1 MNYEETLNFMF
12 TRLQAFHNVGA
23 TAYKPGLHTAY
34 ALSEA
39 FSNPHTKFKSIHI
52 AGTNGKG
59 STAHTIAAVLQSA
72 GYKVGLYTSP
82 HMLDFRERIRV
93 NGQPIAKE
101 LVIDFIERYQHINAD
116 VDPSFFELTTIMAFE
131 HFAREN
137 VDYAVIETGLG
148 GRLDTTN
155 IITPELSIITNISLD
170 HIALLGDSIE
180 KIATEK
186 AGIIKP
192 GVPVVIGESDAATRK
207 VFADKAASVNA
218 PITFAEDTDILTAHT
233 DTPSFIS
240 YQTKSWGEVH
250 GELVGGC
257 QWLNARTIFT
267 ALDVL
272 ANRGFNITTQ
282 AVRTGFENVC
292 SLTGLLGRWMKTS
305 DAPLTVCDTGHN
317 VGAWQYLGP
326 RLKAVDKD
334 LHIVIGFVN
343 DKDITHILQFMPTS
357 AKYYFVQPSNQRA
370 AKSTDVASQAAKA
383 GIVGETFDT
392 VVDGYKKAL
401 ADADK
406 SSMIYVGGST
416 FVVAD
421 FLGFIAQQ

>member
-1 MNYEETLNFMF
+1 MNYEETLNYMF

-39 FSNPHTKFKSIHI
+39 FGNPHTKFKSIHVG
-52 AGTNGKG
+52 GTNGKG
-59 STAHTIAAVLQSA
+59 STAHTLAAVLQSA

-82 HMLDFRERIRV
+82 HLLDFRERIRV
-93 NGQPIAKE
+93 NGEPISKE
-101 LVIDFIERYQHINAD
+101 LVVDFIERYQHVDAN

-131 HFAREN
+131 HFAREK
-137 VDYAVIETGLG
+137 VDYAVIEVGLG

-155 IITPELSIITNISLD
+155 IITPELCVITNISLD
-170 HIALLGDSIE
+170 HIALLGDTEE
-180 KIATEK
+180 KIAAEK
-186 AGIIKP
+186 AGIIKSNI
-192 GVPVVIGESDAATRK
+192 PVVIGEANPGVRE
-207 VFADKAASVNA
+207 VFENKAKEVGA
-218 PITFAEDTDILTAHT
+218 PIVFAEDDNQLVNYTSSLDCIK
-233 DTPSFIS
+233 
-240 YQTKSWGEVH
+240 YNTKRWGEVR

-257 QWLNARTIFT
+257 QWLNARTILS
-267 ALDVL
+267 ALNVL
-272 ANRGFNITTQ
+272 ADKGFNITEQ
-282 AVRTGFENVC
+282 SVKTGFAKVC
-292 SLTGLLGRWMKTS
+292 SLTGLLGRWMKVS
-305 DAPLTVCDTGHN
+305 DSPKTICDTGHN

-326 RLKAVDKD
+326 RLKSMDCD

-343 DKDITHILQFMPTS
+343 DKDITHILEFMPTT

-370 AKSTDVASQAAKA
+370 AKSTDVANQAAKA
-383 GIVGETFDT
+383 GIKGETFSN

-421 FLGFIAQQ
+421 FLAFIAQQ

>member
-1 MNYEETLNFMF
+1 MNYEGTLNYMF

-39 FSNPHTKFKSIHI
+39 FGNPHTKFKSIHVG
-52 AGTNGKG
+52 GTNGKG

-82 HMLDFRERIRV
+82 HMLDFRERIKV
-93 NGQPIAKE
+93 NGEVISKE
-101 LVIDFIERYQHINAD
+101 QVIDFISRYQTISEK

-131 HFAREN
+131 HFAREK
-137 VDYAVIETGLG
+137 VDYAIIEVGLG

-155 IITPELSIITNISLD
+155 IITPEMSVITNISLD
-170 HIALLGDSIE
+170 HIALLGDTEE
-180 KIATEK
+180 KIAAEK

-192 GVPVVIGESDAATRK
+192 GVPVVIGEAKPSVRE
-207 VFADKAASVNA
+207 VFAEKARSVGA
-218 PITFAEDTDILTAHT
+218 PIVFAEDDGQLI
-233 DTPSFIS
+233 SFEENIDRIK
-240 YQTKSWGEVH
+240 YQTTQWGEIS
-250 GELVGGC
+250 GELIGSC
-257 QWLNARTIFT
+257 QWLNARTILS
-267 ALDVL
+267 ALSVM
-272 ANRGFNITTQ
+272 RGIGFEIEPD
-282 AVRTGFENVC
+282 AVRAGFSRVTE
-292 SLTGLLGRWMKTS
+292 LTGLLGRWMKVADNPITI
-305 DAPLTVCDTGHN
+305 CDTGHN

-343 DKDITHILQFMPTS
+343 DKDITHILEFMPVK

-370 AKSTDVASQAAKA
+370 AKSSDVAKQASKA
-383 GIVGETFDT
+383 GIYGEIFTN
-392 VVDGYKKAL
+392 VEDGYKKAL
-401 ADADK
+401 ANSNK

-421 FLGFIAQQ
+421 FLNFIAQR

>member
-1 MNYEETLNFMF
+1 MNYEETLNYMF

-34 ALSEA
+34 ALSEL
-39 FSNPHTKFKSIHI
+39 FDNPHTKFKSIHI

-93 NGQPIAKE
+93 NGKPIDKS
-101 LVIDFIERYQHINAD
+101 LVVDFIERYRKAETN

-131 HFAREN
+131 HFAREK

-170 HIALLGDSIE
+170 HIALLGDTLE
-180 KIATEK
+180 KIAAEK
-186 AGIIKP
+186 AGIIKLN
-192 GVPVVIGESDAATRK
+192 VPVVIGEANDSLRG
-207 VFADKAASVNA
+207 VFADKAKSVGA
-218 PITFAEDTDILTAHT
+218 PIVFAEDSDIMTAHADNLT
-233 DTPSFIS
+233 CVD
-240 YQTKSWGEVH
+240 YQTSLWGEVH
-250 GELVGGC
+250 GELIGGC
-257 QWLNARTIFT
+257 QWLNARTIFA
-267 ALDVL
+267 ALAVL
-272 ANRGFNITTQ
+272 ADKGFNITAE
-282 AVRTGFENVC
+282 AVRHGFANVC
-292 SLTGLLGRWMKTS
+292 EQTGLLGRWMKTC

-334 LHIVIGFVN
+334 LHMVIGFVN
-343 DKDITHILQFMPTS
+343 DKDITHILEYMPTA

-370 AKSTDVASQAAKA
+370 AKSTDVAAQAAKA
-383 GIVGETFDT
+383 GITGECFAN

-421 FLGFIAQQ
+421 FLGFIAQR

>member
-1 MNYEETLNFMF
+1 MNYEETLNYMF

-34 ALSEA
+34 ALSELFA
-39 FSNPHTKFKSIHI
+39 NPHTKFKSIHVG
-52 AGTNGKG
+52 GTNGKG

-93 NGQPIAKE
+93 NGEPISKQ
-101 LVIDFIERYQHINAD
+101 LVIDFIERYRNAETT

-137 VDYAVIETGLG
+137 VDYAVIEVGLG

-155 IITPELSIITNISLD
+155 IISPELSIITNISLD
-170 HIALLGDSIE
+170 HIALLGDTPE

-192 GVPVVIGESDAATRK
+192 STPVVIGEADASLRR
-207 VFADKAASVNA
+207 VFEAKAASVNA
-218 PITFAEDTDILTAHT
+218 PIVFAEDDNIMTDYTNSLDRIT
-233 DTPSFIS
+233 
-240 YQTKSWGEVH
+240 YQTTRWGEVH

-257 QWLNARTIFT
+257 QWLNARTIFS
-267 ALDVL
+267 ALAIL
-272 ANRGFNITTQ
+272 ADKGLNIATE
-282 AVRTGFENVC
+282 AVRSGFANVC

-305 DAPLTVCDTGHN
+305 DAPLTICDTGHN

-326 RLKAVDKD
+326 RLKTMQKD
-334 LHIVIGFVN
+334 LHMVIGFVN
-343 DKDITHILQFMPTS
+343 DKDITHILQFMPVD

-370 AKSTDVASQAAKA
+370 AKSTDVAAQAAKA
-383 GIVGETFDT
+383 GIVGETFDN
-392 VVDGYKKAL
+392 VVAGYKKAL

-406 SSMIYVGGST
+406 SSMIYIGGST